1 MVERAEES
9 VVDTLTVEQRSA
21 LMARV
26 RDRDTKPEL
35 FVRKALYARGYRYR
49 LHARDLPGRPDL
61 VFRKRRTV
69 VFVHGCFWHRHG
81 CKKTTHPKSRQDY
94 WQDKFANNV
103 ARDGRNLA
111 QLADDGWRVFVVWE
125 CETEKD
131 DGLLDRLAAFLGPP
145 SVGRRRASDNKR
157 RSTRGVGST
166 VSRRAT

>member
-1 MVERAEES
+1 MQFCANLLRSFEVVRAEES

-26 RDRDTKPEL
+26 RGVDTKPEL

-49 LHARDLPGRPDL
+49 LHVRDLPGRPDL

-94 WQDKFANNV
+94 WEAKFANNV
-103 ARDGRNLA
+103 ARDKRNLA
-111 QLADDGWRVFVVWE
+111 QLIDDGWRVFVVWE
-125 CETEKD
+125 CETEKTTD
-131 DGLLDRLAAFLGPP
+131 C
-145 SVGRRRASDNKR
+145 
-157 RSTRGVGST
+157 
-166 VSRRAT
+166 